1 MLAGSPAGQGSHCG
15 WNKACVREKKEIR
28 RQTKTERTALNL
40 LGYLKAADK
49 RKGHCSPDGS
59 DKKHREAIT
68 LEVKCEGT
76 ELGELMLSLSETSRS
91 LGWLQSPEKQERKLH
106 RTAIPPHHTHTHNVA
121 CEPPVGSLRPTN

>member
-1 MLAGSPAGQGSHCG
+1 M
-15 WNKACVREKKEIR
+15 REKKEIR

-91 LGWLQSPEKQERKLH
+91 LGWLQSPEKQERKK
-106 RTAIPPHHTHTHNVA
+106 ASPDCYPSPPHTHTQR
-121 CEPPVGSLRPTN
+121 CL